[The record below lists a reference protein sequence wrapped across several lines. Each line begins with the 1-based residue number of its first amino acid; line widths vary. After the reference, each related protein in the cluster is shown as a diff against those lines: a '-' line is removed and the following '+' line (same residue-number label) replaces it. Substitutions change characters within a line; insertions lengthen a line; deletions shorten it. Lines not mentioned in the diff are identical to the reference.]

1 MRTLVAKQRLPTI
14 NLRIH
19 WITELTH
26 GCRPLAIAACLFS
39 LLCAL
44 ISIWYGQDTNW
55 DLQNY
60 HLYNAYA
67 FLGGRVGRD
76 WAPAQLQTYFN
87 PLLDLPY
94 YWMMQHWPGRWV
106 AGLMGAIH
114 GLAFALLAALGW
126 HFSRNL
132 KYPRVW
138 AFILGLVGCISPVF
152 VAELGSTM
160 NDNMTALL
168 VLAALLLL
176 VTQWQSVWH
185 TDWYGAWVPLLAG
198 FLLGAAAGL
207 KLTNFIY
214 ALAACIALPLCF
226 GPWRLRVRSFMII
239 GSGVAFG
246 LTATSGFWFWKMWHL
261 YGDPLFP
268 MAAADVPNAY
278 TQFLPKSWLEAMFYP
293 LVFTLQPGRI
303 GEFPLRQIISP
314 SMYVLFAAWASVASL
329 EYLRAVR
336 GVAPAKAVASMTL
349 KPEGLYLL
357 LFVALSYLF
366 WLKAFGYNRYF
377 ITLELL
383 APLIIWLLL
392 CRLCRP
398 TTALRISAVVFLSSV
413 TVALRFHREMG
424 HAAWTEGRNYA
435 LHDPPII
442 THAEGATLIFV
453 GGQPMGWLAPLFPS
467 DLIFVSLAG
476 NFPESP
482 SYQVKL
488 REVVRTRGGP
498 IYVVL
503 PASISGELAEN
514 QGNVAK
520 WTQYSFQQ
528 YGLLID
534 APSCIVK
541 FAYIGQMKIYY
552 QFCLASW
559 PT

>member
-1 MRTLVAKQRLPTI
+1 L
-14 NLRIH
+14 
-19 WITELTH
+19 E
-26 GCRPLAIAACLFS
+26 
-39 LLCAL
+39 
-44 ISIWYGQDTNW
+44 
-55 DLQNY
+55 NY

-67 FLGGRVGRD
+67 FLGDRVGRD
-76 WAPAQLQTYFN
+76 WAPAQMQTYFN

-94 YWMMQHWPGRWV
+94 YWMMQHWPGRWA

-114 GLAFALLAALGW
+114 GLAFAFLGALGW
-126 HFSRNL
+126 HFARNL
-132 KYPRVW
+132 EYPRVW
-138 AFILGLVGCISPVF
+138 TFILTLVGCISPVF
-152 VAELGSTM
+152 VSELGSTM
-160 NDNMTALL
+160 GDNMTALL

-176 VTQWQSVWH
+176 VTQWRSIWH
-185 TDWYGAWVPLLAG
+185 TDWYRAWVPLLAG

-207 KLTNFIY
+207 KLTNSIY

-226 GPWRLRVRSFMII
+226 GPWWLRVRSFMTI
-239 GSGVAFG
+239 GLGVAFG

-261 YGDPLFP
+261 YGNPLFP
-268 MAAADVPNAY
+268 QYNMIFHGELAAADVSNMV
-278 TQFLPKSWLEAMFYP
+278 TRFFLPKSWLEAIFYP
-293 LVFTLQPGRI
+293 LVFTLHPGRI
-303 GEFPLRQIISP
+303 GDLPLRGIILL

-329 EYLRAVR
+329 QYLRAVR
-336 GVAPAKAVASMTL
+336 GVAPAKAVSSMTL
-349 KPEGLYLL
+349 KPEALYLL
-357 LFVALSYLF
+357 LFVALSYFF
-366 WLKAFGYNRYF
+366 WLKVFGYNRYL

-398 TTALRISAVVFLSSV
+398 TTALRISAVVFLASV
-413 TVALRFHREMG
+413 TVVLRFHQDMG
-424 HAAWTEGRNYA
+424 HAAWSEGRNYA

-453 GGQPMGWLAPLFPS
+453 GGEPMGWLAPLFPS

-488 REVVRTRGGP
+488 HEVVRTRGGP

-503 PASISGELAEN
+503 PASRVVED
-514 QGNVAK
+514 QWNVAK

-534 APSCIVK
+534 GPSCIVK